1 MKQLVTGTVF
11 EFALNFAKQLGLPS
25 FLSIQIT
32 WVLLMYNER
41 KNCEILIFKI
51 RGGVVFLS
59 RFKIGYAIV
68 VFKISENLVEF
79 KPFETLD
86 KRLFFRKNQLC
97 EVDSAI
103 SKLPT
108 FFDTP
113 CMYMTLNYQIKSI
126 LNCLSIQYANSVS
139 FFVQLDA
146 LPKDEKLVG
155 ELRSG
160 LEPYIFEAG
169 LDPDDLHCNGKLLI
183 GGLIMYQVI
192 DKRKPELDELA
203 KGIIFVFSVF
213 F

>member
-1 MKQLVTGTVF
+1 
-11 EFALNFAKQLGLPS
+11 
-25 FLSIQIT
+25 
-32 WVLLMYNER
+32 
-41 KNCEILIFKI
+41 
-51 RGGVVFLS
+51 
-59 RFKIGYAIV
+59 
-68 VFKISENLVEF
+68 
-79 KPFETLD
+79 
-86 KRLFFRKNQLC
+86 
-97 EVDSAI
+97 
-103 SKLPT
+103 
-108 FFDTP
+108 
-113 CMYMTLNYQIKSI
+113 MTLNYQIKSI

-183 GGLIMYQVI
+183 DGLIMYQVI

-213 F
+213 FTVENSSPLRTYIVL